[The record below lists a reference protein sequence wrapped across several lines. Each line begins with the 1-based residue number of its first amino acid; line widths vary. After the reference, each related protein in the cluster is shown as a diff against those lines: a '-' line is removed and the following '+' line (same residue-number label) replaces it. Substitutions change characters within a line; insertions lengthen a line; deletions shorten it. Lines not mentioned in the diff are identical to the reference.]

1 MKNAAYTYRGSID
14 SASEGKHEPRESH
27 RVRPR
32 PSCSCGTDLYFV
44 LRQHTVL
51 RQSPLGIQAERLEGP
66 VLLRRPCHGHS
77 RLVALLGPL
86 CIQAGRLQML
96 VLPRRLCHGRPE
108 HIKRTCDG
116 SIPSN
121 ARIRFMLLE
130 NSDRN
135 ITVLEKSTSNKMSNK
150 IIKKPNW
157 FCTHLFQG
165 VWGQGAGPGPRHKT
179 TQPGSPRM
187 EEEPRLPSQPPLCPC
202 CGRK

>member
-1 MKNAAYTYRGSID
+1 MNPPHVNKMCQN
-14 SASEGKHEPRESH
+14 KPW
-27 RVRPR
+27 
-32 PSCSCGTDLYFV
+32 TDLD
-44 LRQHTVL
+44 LNL
-51 RQSPLGIQAERLEGP
+51 
-66 VLLRRPCHGHS
+66 
-77 RLVALLGPL
+77 
-86 CIQAGRLQML
+86 
-96 VLPRRLCHGRPE
+96 GRPE

-150 IIKKPNW
+150 IIKKPSW

-187 EEEPRLPSQPPLCPC
+187 EEEPGLPSRGRHYGHLRQHMNFTRPVGLERGGHSKSMHGRLNYGARRAPAIEIQP
-202 CGRK
+202 

>member
-1 MKNAAYTYRGSID
+1 MNPPHVKKMCQN
-14 SASEGKHEPRESH
+14 KPW
-27 RVRPR
+27 
-32 PSCSCGTDLYFV
+32 TDKTGQFPHCDCTLEVPCLLYANGF
-44 LRQHTVL
+44 
-51 RQSPLGIQAERLEGP
+51 P
-66 VLLRRPCHGHS
+66 V
-77 RLVALLGPL
+77 
-86 CIQAGRLQML
+86 
-96 VLPRRLCHGRPE
+96 PRRDLNLGRPE

-135 ITVLEKSTSNKMSNK
+135 ITVLEKSTSNKISNK
-150 IIKKPNW
+150 IIKTPSW

-165 VWGQGAGPGPRHKT
+165 IWGQGEGPGPRHKT

-187 EEEPRLPSQPPLCPC
+187 GEEPGLPSQQPFCPC